1 MESIKFSII
10 LPTFNRANFITKAIE
25 SVINQTYK
33 NWELIVIDDGST
45 DNTEEIIQKFIKKEK
60 RITYYYQ
67 KNQERSAAR
76 NNGIKR
82 AKGDY
87 ICFLDSDDLYYPT
100 HIEKFEKLINDNNN
114 QQAIYVCGVSFES
127 YDPAPQKYI
136 EQKSNLDFVLIN
148 PIGTPRT
155 CLSKEILKKH
165 QFNPSICIGE
175 DKELWVRIVNDYP
188 IFYHD
193 KKTFIEIDHN
203 ERSINESHH
212 EHYFTLNFI
221 FSNLKNKKY
230 TKKIRKSLYSD
241 AYFNIARQI
250 ISRNLFWSGFIY
262 LIKSILTDINNHQ
275 TKYKINI
282 ALQLLTGN
290 IVKAK
295 RLLGI

>member
-1 MESIKFSII
+1 MM
-10 LPTFNRANFITKAIE
+10 
-25 SVINQTYK
+25 
-33 NWELIVIDDGST
+33 GT
-45 DNTEEIIQKFIKKEK
+45 DNTKSVLEKYLSDSRIKYFFQE
-60 RITYYYQ
+60 
-67 KNQERSAAR
+67 NQERSVAR

-87 ICFLDSDDLYYPT
+87 ICFLDSDDIYYST
-100 HIEKFEKLINDNNN
+100 HIEKFEKLINKYND

-127 YDPAPQKYI
+127 YDSAPQKYI
-136 EQKSNLDFVLIN
+136 RQKSNLDFVLIN

-155 CLSKEILKKH
+155 CISKEIFKKH

-188 IFYHD
+188 VFFHD

-203 ERSINESHH
+203 ERSIKESHY
-212 EHYFTLNFI
+212 EHYNTLNFI

-230 TKKIRKSLYSD
+230 TKKIRNSLYSD

-295 RLLGI
+295 KDY